1 MKTKQVNL
9 KKCAIGLAC
18 LAVLAVAAV
27 LGGCV
32 LRQGKEKLQDL
43 EYTVVAPD
51 ELPETL
57 AERIEAEKGAAFE
70 LTYSD
75 NEYLYIARGYG
86 VQETGGYCIAVEE
99 CYLAEN
105 AICVRTTLSGP
116 QVGEKVNKEPSYPF
130 IVLKTEL
137 RDEKVVFE

>member
-1 MKTKQVNL
+1 MKTKRVNRT
-9 KKCAIGLAC
+9 KPGVCVIC
-18 LAVLAVAAV
+18 LAVLVLASA

-32 LRQGKEKLQDL
+32 LRQGKEKLQEL

-57 AERIEAEKGAAFE
+57 AAQIEAEKEAGFE
-70 LTYSD
+70 ITYSD

-86 VQETGGYCIAVEE
+86 VQETGGYSISVEE

-116 QVGEKVNKEPSYPF
+116 KVGEKVNREPSYPYL
-130 IVLKTEL
+130 VLKTEL
-137 RDEKVVFE
+137 REEKVVFE

>member
-1 MKTKQVNL
+1 MKTKSLNHR
-9 KKCAIGLAC
+9 KWMFGAAC
-18 LAVLAVAAV
+18 LAVLALAAV

-32 LRQGKEKLQDL
+32 LRQGKDKLQDL
-43 EYTVVAPD
+43 EYTVASPD

-57 AERIEAEKGAAFE
+57 AGQIEEEKAASFE

-86 VQETGGYCIAVEE
+86 VQETGGYCVSVEE

-116 QVGEKVNKEPSYPF
+116 QVGEQVNKEPSYPY

-137 RDEKVVFE
+137 RDEKVIFE

>member
-1 MKTKQVNL
+1 MKAKNGNR
-9 KKCAIGLAC
+9 KKCGIC
-18 LAVLAVAAV
+18 VLAVLAVALAAV

-32 LRQGKEKLQDL
+32 LRQGKDKLQEL
-43 EYTVVAPD
+43 EYTVVAPE

-57 AERIEAEKGAAFE
+57 AARIEAEKEADFE

-116 QVGEKVNKEPSYPF
+116 QVGEKVNRQPSCPY
-130 IVLKTEL
+130 IVLKMEH
-137 RDEKVVFE
+137 RDEKVIFE